1 MTLNCSKTLIVL
13 LACLAFVGQAMA
25 STMMSYQML
34 SMISMSSHSQD
45 MSQDMPMMDHSNHNM
60 SGTSS
65 DKLSMDESAENNS
78 EDCCSTICKCFM
90 GGCSNV
96 ATFMNNFNHN
106 LMIVNPTKILNDS
119 RVALSQQPSSLYR
132 PPILS

>member
-1 MTLNCSKTLIVL
+1 MLVTLNCSKTLIVL
-13 LACLAFVGQAMA
+13 LACLTFVGQAMA

-34 SMISMSSHSQD
+34 SMLSMSSH
-45 MSQDMPMMDHSNHNM
+45 SQDMPMMDHSNHNM
-60 SGTSS
+60 SGNSS
-65 DKLSMDESAENNS
+65 DNSFGMDESAENNF
-78 EDCCSTICKCFM
+78 EDCCSTICKCYM

-106 LMIVNPTKILNDS
+106 LMIVNPTKILNYS
-119 RVALSQQPSSLYR
+119 RVAISQQPSSLYR

>member
-13 LACLAFVGQAMA
+13 LACLTFVGQAMA

-60 SGTSS
+60 SGT
-65 DKLSMDESAENNS
+65 
-78 EDCCSTICKCFM
+78 
-90 GGCSNV
+90 CSNV

-106 LMIVNPTKILNDS
+106 LMIVNPTKILNYS
-119 RVALSQQPSSLYR
+119 RVAISQQPSSLYR